1 MVGTT
6 HDSRLRHLAIISLLA
21 LMIGGAGLWAVFTFL
36 GPTPPRKVIM
46 TAGPQGSAYHE
57 FGKRYQHILA
67 REGVELQVLPSNGA
81 MENLD
86 RLRDPQSGVSVGFV
100 QGGTT
105 REEDSPHLRS
115 LGTLFYEPLWIFYR
129 GLQPFAPTKGI
140 RVPRMSIGPHG
151 SGTRALALRLLAMNE
166 ITEDKAQLLALPLQ
180 EAGEALLRGQI
191 DAALMATSWDSP
203 IVRTLASSEEIE
215 LFSAPRADSYVALL
229 PFLDRLVV
237 PEGVGN
243 LAKNRPPSDVVLVA
257 PKASLVIHEELHP
270 AIQYLL
276 LDAASQI
283 HSGPGIF
290 QRPGQFPA
298 PETIDLPLSQDAR
311 HYYKSGLPFLHRYLP
326 FWMAVL
332 AARTLV
338 VLIPVL
344 ALVYPLLRSA
354 PLLYEWRVRRLIYR
368 LYGELKFLETE
379 LDGRDRSQSVND
391 LIAQLDDLEQRAHRL
406 RIPAFYSHMPYT
418 LRVHMK
424 LVRDRLEQWR
434 HDLGQPT
441 SG

>member
-1 MVGTT
+1 MTQI
-6 HDSRLRHLAIISLLA
+6 SRFRHLAIIYAVSLVL
-21 LMIGGAGLWAVFTFL
+21 GGAVLWAAFTFL

-57 FGKRYQHILA
+57 FGKRYQRILA
-67 REGVELQVLPSNGA
+67 REGVELQLLPSNGA

-86 RLRDPQSGVSVGFV
+86 RLRDPESGVSVGFM

-129 GLQPFAPTKGI
+129 GVQPFSPTKGI

-166 ITEDKAQLLALPLQ
+166 ITEDRAQLLVLPHH
-180 EAGEALLRGQI
+180 EAGEALVRGQI
-191 DAALMATSWDSP
+191 DAALMANSWDSP
-203 IVRTLASSEEIE
+203 IVQKLVSSEEIE
-215 LFSAPRADSYVALL
+215 LLSSPRADAYAALL

-243 LAKNRPPSDVVLVA
+243 LAKNRPPSDVVLLA
-257 PKASLVIHEELHP
+257 PKASLVVHEDLHP

-298 PETIDLPLSQDAR
+298 PETIDLPLSQGAR
-311 HYYKSGLPFLHRYLP
+311 HYYKSGPPFLHRYLP

-332 AARTLV
+332 VARTLV
-338 VLIPVL
+338 VLIPLL

-368 LYGELKFLETE
+368 LYGELKFLEVD
-379 LDGRDRSQSVND
+379 LNARDRGQSVSD
-391 LIAQLDDLEQRAHRL
+391 LIAQLDELEQRAHRL

-418 LRVHMK
+418 LRVHIK
-424 LVRDRLEQWR
+424 LVRDRLEQWPNNQSQ
-434 HDLGQPT
+434 QP
-441 SG
+441 SGRS